1 MHSKTALQII
11 GIGLILQGI
20 IFYVLAK
27 PLTLQIFPNASEEA
41 VHVGMIMRRGL
52 ATISFLAG
60 LVVFLVRN
68 DENRTTK
75 RVLFGCGIGFAS
87 ISLSMIKIFIENDAA
102 IPVPAMLLYSFVS
115 IYSFYLAMR
124 TNNQ

>member
-27 PLTLQIFPNASEEA
+27 PLTLQIFPSASVEA

-60 LVVFLVRN
+60 LVIFLVRN
-68 DENRTTK
+68 DGSRTTK

-87 ISLSMIKIFIENDAA
+87 ISLSMIKMFIENDAT

-115 IYSFYLAMR
+115 IYSLYLAMR
-124 TNNQ
+124 KNN